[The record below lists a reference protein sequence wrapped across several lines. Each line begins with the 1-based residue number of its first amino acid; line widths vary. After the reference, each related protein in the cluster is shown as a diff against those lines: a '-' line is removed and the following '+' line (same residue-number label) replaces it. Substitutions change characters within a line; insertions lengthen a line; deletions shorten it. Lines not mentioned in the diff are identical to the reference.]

1 MRDEDRPPADNA
13 SADDDADDDAKSA
26 AVDSDDSEITD
37 AEEDDDDAPDDE
49 LDGADDAN
57 EQIAL
62 AAKNA
67 GQRRSGARDRSVP
80 MDAPWRAKK

>member
-13 SADDDADDDAKSA
+13 WADDDADDDDKSV
-26 AVDSDDSEITD
+26 AVDSDDGEITD
-37 AEEDDDDAPDDE
+37 AEVDDDDAPDD

>member
-1 MRDEDRPPADNA
+1 MRDEGRPPADNA
-13 SADDDADDDAKSA
+13 WADDDADDDDKSV
-26 AVDSDDSEITD
+26 AVDSDDGEITD
-37 AEEDDDDAPDDE
+37 AEVDALDDE

-62 AAKNA
+62 AAKTA